1 MRILNFRIENFR
13 NLHVVECNSVPD
25 FMVICGANGCGKS
38 ALLEALMT
46 AKERAGAYGNFRF
59 DPRVVSADADKAT
72 IKVVLE
78 FSEKERDFVKAKF
91 GSECP
96 EEDEIII
103 EILKGGSARAIKRSG
118 PVSQLLGFYS
128 RAIGSP
134 GFFDYINA
142 HRQMQKNE
150 LSTWDA
156 NFLSDDRAKE
166 TLALDQNK
174 FRHTKQ
180 YLAGLKMGDLQV
192 LQSSLRSGDPE
203 YRDSLDEIRRFFNE
217 FFSPMKFTDVYLD
230 TSPFQF
236 AISTSL
242 GNIDID
248 DLSSGE
254 KEIINIFI
262 RFHQLKP
269 KGAVILFDE
278 ADAHLHPD
286 LDRRYLEVL
295 KKLGEGNQ
303 ILLTTHSPEMMMA
316 AGSDALYTISKE
328 PLPNGGNQLIR
339 VTEEESLH
347 NALSELM
354 GSRGIISINQRII
367 FIEGQEASADREI
380 YETFY
385 PPIECNVSFVP
396 AGNSLT
402 VRSTSEK
409 VNHLLTT
416 ATGFQHYF
424 SIIDGDVER
433 LTDDPTEGNRLFRLP
448 VYHVENYLLDETV
461 ILQASQSILGSKCP
475 FAKTEEITSELKEL
489 LFRDGHVKP
498 YTRALLDAKIA
509 NSAKCAYDAVYKN
522 PASPSVILEV
532 PSFAE
537 METAARENL
546 KKYIE
551 ADIWQS
557 KCKGR
562 ELLKTYCGKHNM
574 KYEHFK
580 NVLISLMNSPPEGL
594 SVIMRKILEQ

>member
-1 MRILNFRIENFR
+1 
-13 NLHVVECNSVPD
+13 
-25 FMVICGANGCGKS
+25 
-38 ALLEALMT
+38 
-46 AKERAGAYGNFRF
+46 
-59 DPRVVSADADKAT
+59 
-72 IKVVLE
+72 
-78 FSEKERDFVKAKF
+78 
-91 GSECP
+91 
-96 EEDEIII
+96 
-103 EILKGGSARAIKRSG
+103 
-118 PVSQLLGFYS
+118 
-128 RAIGSP
+128 
-134 GFFDYINA
+134 
-142 HRQMQKNE
+142 
-150 LSTWDA
+150 
-156 NFLSDDRAKE
+156 
-166 TLALDQNK
+166 
-174 FRHTKQ
+174 
-180 YLAGLKMGDLQV
+180 MGDLQV
-192 LQSSLRSGDPE
+192 LQSSLRSGDPK

-254 KEIINIFI
+254 KEILNIFI

-316 AGSDALYTISKE
+316 AGTDALYTILKE

-367 FIEGQEASADREI
+367 FIEGQEASADRQI
-380 YETFY
+380 YEAFY
-385 PPIECNVSFVP
+385 PPSECNVSFVP

-433 LTDDPTEGNRLFRLP
+433 LTDDPTEGNRLLRLP
-448 VYHVENYLLDETV
+448 VYHVENFLLDETV

-475 FAKTEEITSELKEL
+475 FTIAEEITSELKEL
-489 LFRDGHVKP
+489 LFSDGHAKP

-522 PASPSVILEV
+522 PASPSVIPEV

-537 METAARENL
+537 METTARGNL
-546 KKYIE
+546 KEYIE
-551 ADIWQS
+551 SDVWQS

-562 ELLKTYCGKHNM
+562 ELLKTYCGRHTM

-580 NVLISLMNSPPEGL
+580 NVLISLMKSPPEAL
-594 SVIMRKILEQ
+594 SAIMRKILEQ